1 MAHVTYALKCTL
13 QFLRVEQT
21 KLYSWRNKE
30 EALRKITV
38 SFSGYFHD
46 LSLSGQERYRR
57 HETCNKSR

>member
-46 LSLSGQERYRR
+46 LSLSGQERY
-57 HETCNKSR
+57 SR